1 MLTLRN
7 INCQKRR
14 KGAAKSVNDR
24 KMKILTA
31 VIDEYIMTG
40 EPVGSKAI
48 AALPEINVSAATV
61 RNDMAVLEQLGYLE
75 QPHTSAGRVPTFSGY
90 RLYIDKLVQTRTLPE
105 EEVQR
110 LDKMLEEQGA
120 VTEELVIQSAA
131 TALAEL
137 TQCAVVASSAMP
149 KFSVISKVEVIPTG
163 KRLYVILLI
172 TSNGSIKNKA
182 CRLEFDL
189 SFEQLEFF
197 KNYIEENLQ
206 GVSVSEISDEMLS
219 NLVEAMGT
227 YMLSLSPLVQGVY
240 ELSKDL
246 LQKELTVKGERNLL
260 SCSELD
266 KMDVVRFMDSKS
278 ELESLL
284 NNSFSGINVM
294 FSEENDG
301 FVIGNSS
308 MIVSNYQKGD
318 KTAGSLGIIGPV
330 RLDYA
335 KIIPYIEYF
344 TNKISD
350 LITDES
356 DKDRKDN
363 DDE

>member
-1 MLTLRN
+1 M
-7 INCQKRR
+7 
-14 KGAAKSVNDR
+14 NDR
-24 KMKILTA
+24 KLKILAA

-48 AALPEINVSAATV
+48 ASLPEINVSAATV
-61 RNDMAVLEQLGYLE
+61 RNDMAMLEQLGYLE

-90 RLYIDKLVQTRTLPE
+90 RLYIDKIMKTQTLPDD
-105 EEVQR
+105 EVKR
-110 LDKMLEEQGA
+110 LDKMLEDQGA

-137 TQCAVVASSAMP
+137 TQCAVVASNAAP

-189 SFEQLEFF
+189 TNEQLEFF
-197 KNYIEENLQ
+197 TNYIEENLQ
-206 GVSVSEISDEMLS
+206 GISISELSDEMLNS
-219 NLVEAMGT
+219 LVEALGT
-227 YMLSLSPLVQGVY
+227 YMFTLSPLVQGIY

-246 LQKELTVKGERNLL
+246 RNKELTEKNLL
-260 SCSELD
+260 SCDELD
-266 KMDVVRFMDSKS
+266 KMDIVKFMDRKS
-278 ELESLL
+278 EIEGFLDD
-284 NNSFSGINVM
+284 SFSGIHVM

-350 LITDES
+350 LISEDDEAT
-356 DKDRKDN
+356 DRKD
-363 DDE
+363 DDNE

>member
-1 MLTLRN
+1 M
-7 INCQKRR
+7 
-14 KGAAKSVNDR
+14 NDR
-24 KMKILTA
+24 KLKILAA
-31 VIDEYIMTG
+31 VIDEYILTG
-40 EPVGSKAI
+40 EPVGSKVI
-48 AALPEINVSAATV
+48 ASKPDINVSAATV
-61 RNDMAVLEQLGYLE
+61 RNDMAMLEQLGYLE

-90 RLYIDKLVQTRTLPE
+90 RLYIDKIMKTGQLPPE
-105 EEVQR
+105 EVER
-110 LDKMLEEQGA
+110 LDKMLEDEGA

-137 TQCAVVASSAMP
+137 TQCAVVASNSSP

-172 TSNGSIKNKA
+172 TSNGNIKNKA

-189 SFEQLEFF
+189 SHEQLEFF
-197 KNYIEENLQ
+197 TNYIEENLQ
-206 GVSVSEISDEMLS
+206 GISVSELSDEKLNS
-219 NLVEAMGT
+219 LIEALGT
-227 YMLSLSPLVQGVY
+227 YMMTLSPLIQSVY
-240 ELSKDL
+240 ELSQDL
-246 LQKELTVKGERNLL
+246 LHKEYTIKGHRNLL
-260 SCSELD
+260 SCSDLD
-266 KMDVVRFMDSKS
+266 KMEIVQLLDKPS
-278 ELESLL
+278 ELDDFLSD
-284 NNSFSGINVM
+284 SFSGINII

-350 LITDES
+350 LISEDD
-356 DKDRKDN
+356 DKTERKDN
-363 DDE
+363 GDE